1 MNFGFNEEQELLR
14 REVRKFLDEQCPLE
28 GVRQL
33 AQSPSG
39 YSPELWK
46 QIGELGWLG
55 LVLPEKYG
63 GGGLGWVDLT
73 VLLEEVGRSLFPG
86 PLVSTLLAGAT
97 IADGGN
103 PEQRSRWLPGLA
115 DGSRIGTLAF
125 FEASNHFGAE
135 AITLHAEREGNE
147 YVITG
152 EMVSVPDVAEADL
165 FIVAFRTDASDKR
178 VTLAVIDGD
187 SPGLTATTRVGI
199 DATKRFGTL
208 RLDEVRVA
216 SGAVL
221 GESNNGWNLATTS
234 LDRGA
239 AAATAEIIGAAEA
252 LTAITVQYAKDR
264 VQFGHPIGHYQGVKH
279 PLAEAYVDCECMKSL
294 AYYAA
299 WALEESPGEVAA
311 AVSKAKG
318 FASEAFTR
326 IGVTGI
332 QLHGAVG
339 YTEAYDCQLY
349 LERSKW
355 ARPAYGDEDYHYQR
369 VATLGGV

>member
-1 MNFGFNEEQELLR
+1 MNFGFDEEQELLR
-14 REVRKFLDEQCPLE
+14 HEVRKFLDERCPLE
-28 GVRQL
+28 MVRQL
-33 AQSPSG
+33 AQTPSG

-46 QIGELGWLG
+46 QLGELGWLG
-55 LVLPEKYG
+55 LILPEEYG

-86 PLVSTLLAGAT
+86 PLVSTLLAGAA
-97 IADGGN
+97 IADGGSAT
-103 PEQRSRWLPGLA
+103 QRSRWLPGLA

-125 FEASNHFGAE
+125 FDATSHFGP
-135 AITLHAEREGNE
+135 EGIALRADSDGDE

-152 EMVSVPDVAEADL
+152 EMVSVPDVAEASL
-165 FIVAFRTDASDKR
+165 FIVAFRTTAAGDG
-178 VTLAVIDGD
+178 VTLAVIEAD
-187 SPGLTATTRVGI
+187 SPGVAATTNPGI

-208 RLDEVRVA
+208 RLEGVRVA
-216 SGAVL
+216 SDSVL
-221 GESNNGWNLATTS
+221 GEPDAGWNLAATS

-239 AAATAEIIGAAEA
+239 AACTAEIIGAAEA

-264 VQFGHPIGHYQGVKH
+264 VQFGNPIGHYQGVKH
-279 PLAEAYVDCECMKSL
+279 PLAEAYLDCECMKSL

-299 WALEESPGEVAA
+299 WTLEESPEEAAA

-339 YTEAYDCQLY
+339 YTEEYDCQLY
-349 LERSKW
+349 LKRSKW
-355 ARPAYGDEDYHYQR
+355 ARPAYGDEGYHYER

>member
-1 MNFGFNEEQELLR
+1 VPEE
-14 REVRKFLDEQCPLE
+14 
-28 GVRQL
+28 
-33 AQSPSG
+33 
-39 YSPELWK
+39 
-46 QIGELGWLG
+46 
-55 LVLPEKYG
+55 YG
-63 GGGLGWVDLT
+63 GSSLGWVDLT

-86 PLVSTLLAGAT
+86 PLISTLLAGAA

-103 PEQRSRWLPGLA
+103 TEQRSRWLPGLA